1 MACCVLAGL
10 FIYYLTCIRKKAVS
24 LVRRNAV
31 LAVAVVFLGYVV
43 VFHGEHIAYELGMG
57 GSTADHSHH
66 H

>member
-1 MACCVLAGL
+1 M
-10 FIYYLTCIRKKAVS
+10 S
-24 LVRRNAV
+24 LVSRNAV